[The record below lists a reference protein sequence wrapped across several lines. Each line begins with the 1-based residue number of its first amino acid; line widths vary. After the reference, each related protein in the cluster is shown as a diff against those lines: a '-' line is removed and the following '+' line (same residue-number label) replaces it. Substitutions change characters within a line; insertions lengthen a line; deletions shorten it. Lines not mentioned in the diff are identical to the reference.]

1 MSRHISEQYDSE
13 LESVR
18 MKLMTMGGLVE
29 KQLES
34 ATRAFVT
41 HDIPLASD
49 VRDGDD
55 EVNKFEV
62 VIDDECISIIA
73 RRSPTASDLRLLVS
87 IMKTSTDLERVG
99 DEADRIAKVAKESGS
114 LEIPSDSYAEIQHI
128 SSLVAKMLARA
139 LDAFAR
145 LDASNA
151 LDVIN
156 ADAEVDRE
164 YDTIIRKA
172 GSQIA
177 EQPDLVD
184 RWLNVI
190 WAARALERI
199 GDHAKNI
206 SEHVVYLVDG
216 EDVRHSRSRSH
227 GA

>member
-1 MSRHISEQYDSE
+1 
-13 LESVR
+13 
-18 MKLMTMGGLVE
+18 
-29 KQLES
+29 
-34 ATRAFVT
+34 
-41 HDIPLASD
+41 
-49 VRDGDD
+49 
-55 EVNKFEV
+55 
-62 VIDDECISIIA
+62 
-73 RRSPTASDLRLLVS
+73 
-87 IMKTSTDLERVG
+87 MKTSTDLERVG

-114 LEIPSDSYAEIQHI
+114 LEIPADSYAEIQHI
-128 SSLVAKMLARA
+128 SSLVAKMLSRA

-145 LDASNA
+145 LDPSNA

-177 EQPDLVD
+177 EQPNLVD

-199 GDHAKNI
+199 GDHSKNI

-227 GA
+227 GT